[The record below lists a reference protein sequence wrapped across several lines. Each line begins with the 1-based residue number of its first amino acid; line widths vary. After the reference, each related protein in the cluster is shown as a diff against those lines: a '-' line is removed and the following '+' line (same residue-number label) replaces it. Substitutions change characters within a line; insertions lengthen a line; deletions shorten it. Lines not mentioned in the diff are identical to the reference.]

1 MGVVSSWALIQWK
14 PAAVDLSCIT
24 WRTLIIQDCF
34 VSTVVPV
41 FVCCWVSHLFFSSPS
56 LITEHLSERALLSP
70 AVFRVLALQSFFHN
84 KDLVGVWVY
93 LLVFVAKFVYFPSYP
108 AVVFHLYMWLSPPSL
123 PPFFPFS
130 INWRNCHQVKIKS
143 RLMDFFYFYLDHV
156 HLNSLTCKAV
166 WIFTPEL
173 FSQTV
178 LAVEHFPDVSIMNR
192 LNSYRLKMKCLHCV
206 SRITTPPDWSGLSWR
221 RRIHFKFYFI

>member
-1 MGVVSSWALIQWK
+1 MYVLNPDWVALKCKYLWNKTGFGERGGTLCSLGGGGGGTFSLKPCIPWSLLKRLFISPSVSLTVSSLRWDGTVMGVVSSWALIQWK

-93 LLVFVAKFVYFPSYP
+93 LLVFVAKLVYFPSYP

-123 PPFFPFS
+123 LLFF
-130 INWRNCHQVKIKS
+130 
-143 RLMDFFYFYLDHV
+143 
-156 HLNSLTCKAV
+156 SLFNKL
-166 WIFTPEL
+166 E
-173 FSQTV
+173 
-178 LAVEHFPDVSIMNR
+178 
-192 LNSYRLKMKCLHCV
+192 K
-206 SRITTPPDWSGLSWR
+206 LSSS
-221 RRIHFKFYFI
+221 